1 MKYAQKVTD
10 RQVGRNAD
18 LFAMRIGDYKTEEE
32 RYPFIR
38 ILISIIEQAHPEW
51 SQAPNKD
58 KQISHLV
65 FHMSHGAVS
74 KEETEKIVHLR
85 DMERGFIPLPEK
97 PKVEEEK
104 VEAAVDDGEAAMAT
118 EAEPAADTE
127 AEAEI
132 EAEGEAPKKAA
143 RAKSKEKPKATKAK
157 PKAKRPRKEEAP
169 IEIEAATLFSDED
182 DEGARSGDEAEAD
195 EKKED

>member
-74 KEETEKIVHLR
+74 KEESEKIVRLG
-85 DMERGFIPLPEK
+85 DMARGFIPLPEK

-104 VEAAVDDGEAAMAT
+104 VEAADEDGEATTAT

-127 AEAEI
+127 AEAEV

-143 RAKSKEKPKATKAK
+143 RAKSKEKPKAAKAK
-157 PKAKRPRKEEAP
+157 PKAKRPRKEEAS
-169 IEIEAATLFSDED
+169 IEIEAATLFSDD
-182 DEGARSGDEAEAD
+182 HEGARSGDEAEAD